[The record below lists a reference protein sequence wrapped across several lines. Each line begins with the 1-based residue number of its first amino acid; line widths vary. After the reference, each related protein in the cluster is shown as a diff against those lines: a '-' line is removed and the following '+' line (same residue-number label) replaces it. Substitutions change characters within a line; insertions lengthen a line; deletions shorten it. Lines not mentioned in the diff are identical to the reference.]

1 MHASRSTMCRVGVRL
16 PGKGSTLAHECH
28 LHLSAAPPA
37 QLQLTSLQ
45 RLSAHEGVT
54 RSVMRTGN
62 RRLHDIVAQRA
73 AYHSEGVLC
82 RVHGFRHLAREPAQY
97 DFTLPMPRYCGGALL
112 VTAAMYAVANGYSNG
127 YWGWGGEDDDFC
139 LRLMRQ
145 VHAFPAYRRM

>member
-1 MHASRSTMCRVGVRL
+1 MKESPAQSCTLVIAACRI
-16 PGKGSTLAHECH
+16 SW
-28 LHLSAAPPA
+28 LSA
-37 QLQLTSLQ
+37 QHTTQK
-45 RLSAHEGVT
+45 E
-54 RSVMRTGN
+54 
-62 RRLHDIVAQRA
+62 
-73 AYHSEGVLC
+73 VLC